1 MGMDLPYFSR
11 LLRTLKISIAIVMF
25 LSGCRSVES
34 SANANQSEAVA
45 VKLLTIQNRTVRDSS
60 EFIANLESRQSVDL
74 RSRVPGQVSRIL
86 VQPGDVVRVGTPILQ
101 IDAAQQQAVIDNAL
115 ADAESAQAELE
126 NAKATLKTYQAQR
139 LERVANL
146 EFNRQQYQRFAS
158 LQADGAVSQQTL
170 AEYRN
175 RLATAEAG
183 LGAIDAQIEAQ
194 QAAISRTER
203 AAQGAQARIQQQR
216 VQLQYFTIAAP
227 FTGSVGE
234 IPVKVGDVVEATTHL
249 ATLTQNNA
257 LEVNISIP
265 ANRAQDIRIG
275 TPIELTDGKGQSIGT
290 SRIFFISPTM
300 KDATQSLLVKARLS
314 NANQQLRADK
324 FIRAR
329 VIWEEQPGI
338 VIPTTAVSRIAGQSY
353 VFVVEQTG
361 SGRVARQKPV
371 QLGTI
376 EGNHYRVL
384 KGLNPGE
391 QIITTGL
398 MQLFDGAAIVSES

>member
-1 MGMDLPYFSR
+1 MDLSR
-11 LLRTLKISIAIVMF
+11 LSKLLRTLKISIVTVMF

-34 SANANQSEAVA
+34 SANANQSEAIA

-74 RSRVPGQVSRIL
+74 RSRVPGQVSRIF

-101 IDAAQQQAVIDNAL
+101 IDAAQQQAVIDNAV

-126 NAKATLKTYQAQR
+126 NARATLKTYQAQR

-146 EFNRQQYQRFAS
+146 DFNRQQYQRFAS

-194 QAAISRTER
+194 QAAISRAER
-203 AAQGAQARIQQQR
+203 AVQGAQARIQQQR

-234 IPVKVGDVVEATTHL
+234 IPIKVGDVVETTTHL
-249 ATLTQNNA
+249 VTLTQNNA

-275 TPIELTDGKGQSIGT
+275 TPIELTDGKGQSLGT
-290 SRIFFISPTM
+290 SRVFFISPTI
-300 KDATQSLLVKARLS
+300 KNATQSLLVKARL
-314 NANQQLRADK
+314 NNTNQHLRVDK

-338 VIPTTAVSRIAGQSY
+338 VIPTTAISRIAGQSY
-353 VFVVEQTG
+353 VFVVEQNE
-361 SGRVARQKPV
+361 SGRVARQKSV
-371 QLGTI
+371 QLGTV
-376 EGNHYRVL
+376 EGNHYHVL
-384 KGLNPGE
+384 KGLRPGE
-391 QIITTGL
+391 QVITTGL
-398 MQLFDGAAIVSES
+398 MQLFDGAAIVPES